1 MSELYAALSDLREY
15 EGVEHVLL
23 LGLDGLPIQHAGDG
37 PLDVETVAA
46 LAPGLASAC
55 ASLGD
60 AAGHRGFSTAAVE
73 WEGGVGLLSTV
84 ADDLLLVVLLLP
96 DIGFAPVLRAI
107 REQRERL
114 AALA

>member
-1 MSELYAALSDLREY
+1 MSELESALAELHGHQ
-15 EGVEHVLL
+15 GVEHVLL
-23 LGLDGLPIQHAGDG
+23 LGRDGLLIQHVGDG
-37 PLDVETVAA
+37 PLDVETIAA

-55 ASLGD
+55 ASVGD
-60 AAGHRGFSTAAVE
+60 AAGFRGFSTAAIE
-73 WEGGVGLLSTV
+73 WEGGVGIVSTV

-114 AALA
+114 AAIA